1 MYHVQVPHMTMSQT
15 KPYRPGKGENA
26 SLSECML
33 FYTALFCLFSCH
45 KFFRCN
51 RSYAICFCVLILYNI
66 CRAVQLG
73 NKFCAKWF
81 FFFSNNIMPI
91 LFSSFAVSDCSTKH
105 ATAKTRPASPTWHV
119 YNDASS
125 YSCWAA
131 HCGTEPSLLHP
142 ILHL

>member
-1 MYHVQVPHMTMSQT
+1 MTMSQT

-26 SLSECML
+26 SLSECMFCFFL
-33 FYTALFCLFSCH
+33 YSCLRLFCLFSCH
-45 KFFRCN
+45 EFFRCEGVML
-51 RSYAICFCVLILYNI
+51 CFCVLILYNI

-73 NKFCAKWF
+73 NEICAKLYI
-81 FFFSNNIMPI
+81 FFFSLNHHHAHFI
-91 LFSSFAVSDCSTKH
+91 LSSFAVSDCSTKH

-131 HCGTEPSLLHP
+131 HYGTEPSLLHP